1 MRLLPRKVLRSRFAA
16 FRASPVYLTMHD
28 QQLIVTLSVVA
39 KEDLY
44 LDESKEILRFPKGNF
59 LVSFQLE
66 GLHVN

>member
-1 MRLLPRKVLRSRFAA
+1 
-16 FRASPVYLTMHD
+16 MHD